1 MMGRHRDTSNASS
14 NASASAVNTGTGTGD
29 TIAPIAAYA
38 HAPILLLIIGFLM
51 LQPLSTDL
59 YLASLPSLSSGF
71 GVPASTVQLTL
82 SMFVLGFGGAQLVI
96 GPLSDR
102 HGRRPVLLAG
112 LGLYVLASALCAA
125 APAIDLLIVARFLQ
139 ALGCCSAII
148 IARAIVRDAF
158 AAQDSARVI
167 ARASSWLALAPLLGP
182 ILGSYLQVQFGWRA
196 AFVAHT
202 ILGAC
207 LLAAVF
213 WRLPETNAHK
223 NPRATELAGLIDN
236 FRLVLG
242 TRAFWANAL
251 PGALSY
257 GAIFSFISGSS
268 LVLIKVLHVPTAW
281 FGYCFAFGVSG
292 YLGGT
297 IVCRRLLPRFGQA
310 ATQRIGA
317 NASLAAGVLFL
328 SAAAIGAAH
337 WTLIVGAMWLTMGAH
352 GINFPIAQS
361 GAVTPSPRQAGTA
374 AGLMGALAMAVA
386 FLVGS
391 AVGATFNGSV
401 MPLALTVCVLGAAIF
416 ASVRLLGATAQEGKP

>member
-1 MMGRHRDTSNASS
+1 MMARQSDA
-14 NASASAVNTGTGTGD
+14 
-29 TIAPIAAYA
+29 IQPIPAYA
-38 HAPILLLIIGFLM
+38 HAPVLLLIIGFLM

-59 YLASLPSLSSGF
+59 YLASLPSLATVF

-102 HGRRPVLLAG
+102 YGRRPVLLAG
-112 LGLYVLASALCAA
+112 LGLYVVASLLCAA
-125 APAIDLLIVARFLQ
+125 APGIDLLIVARFLQ

-148 IARAIVRDAF
+148 IARAIVRDAY
-158 AAQDSARVI
+158 APSDSARVI
-167 ARASSWLALAPLLGP
+167 ARASSWLSLAPLLGP
-182 ILGSYLQVQFGWRA
+182 ILGSYLQVTFGWRA
-196 AFVAHT
+196 AFVAHS

-207 LLAAVF
+207 LLVAVIL
-213 WRLPETNAHK
+213 RLPETNVHK

-242 TRAFWANAL
+242 AREFWANAL

-257 GAIFSFISGSS
+257 GSIFAFISGSS
-268 LVLIKVLHVPTAW
+268 LVLIGVLHVPTAW

-310 ATQRIGA
+310 ATQRIGSTM
-317 NASLAAGVLFL
+317 SLAAGALFL
-328 SAAAIGAAH
+328 MALGFGAVH
-337 WTLIVGAMWLTMGAH
+337 WMLVVGAMFLTMGAH

-361 GAVTPSPRQAGTA
+361 GSVTPFPRQAGTA

-386 FLVGS
+386 FLVGT
-391 AVGATFNGSV
+391 AVGATFNGTLY
-401 MPLALTVCVLGAAIF
+401 PLAIISCALGASIF
-416 ASVRLLGATAQEGKP
+416 ASVRLLGARHPEVAT